1 MFCLQPLGG
10 NFSEWL
16 GGENCVRSFQ
26 GLCSVQLPK
35 CELLPSSWIQTNFV
49 ELWYNFHHLLLF
61 FLPRL
66 KSSNSIK
73 SRAPFP
79 LLALSFTPQSMFIF
93 VILYFKIITTVEPC
107 NFHRI
112 FSLCGKIFCV
122 HNQKIELGVKERAFS
137 NLHRICWPQTHKSL
151 VGVHSSQTVNIYTV
165 EIVHLRS

>member
-1 MFCLQPLGG
+1 MIRWRKLCQVISRALFRPITQMRTSPKFLNSNQFCGT
-10 NFSEWL
+10 
-16 GGENCVRSFQ
+16 
-26 GLCSVQLPK
+26 
-35 CELLPSSWIQTNFV
+35 I
-49 ELWYNFHHLLLF
+49 WYNFHHLLLF